1 MRSFEKNIDMLNGSL
16 YRSILLFTIPI
27 ALSSMLQQLFNAA
40 DTAIVGLFDTSA
52 SLAAVGTNGEI
63 IALIVSLSSGLSVGV
78 NVLIARQ
85 IGQHKEQNMSSMI
98 RAAMSLAAL
107 IGVAGLIIGQ
117 CISAP
122 LLALIQTP
130 SDILESAVLY
140 LRIYFVGYPF
150 LMLYDFGSAVLRAS
164 GNSRYPFFALTL
176 SGMVNVLLN
185 VLFVVGFRLGVLGVA
200 AATAISTMVSALL
213 IMHRIKKEISC
224 MSLDFDIYMQ
234 KYLAEQC
241 VLNNYEISS
250 FSKYEFMTEIL
261 KIGIPSAVQGA
272 VFCFANLFVQA
283 SVNTFGASAIAGSTI
298 AMNFEYFTY
307 YVITAFGQTATTFT
321 SQNHSAGQ
329 TKRCKKVL
337 WICMLFSMLGS
348 LILIEPLV
356 LFRSF
361 FAGFFSGEPI
371 VIQQA
376 SLRILCIL
384 FFEPLCSLY
393 EIPAGVL
400 RGAGHSLYPA
410 LATIIGTCCFR
421 ILWIGTVFR
430 QYHQLHVLYYAFP
443 LSWLLTI
450 VLVLI
455 GFIVIKPIT

>member
-1 MRSFEKNIDMLNGSL
+1 MRSVEKNIDMLNGSL

-85 IGQHKEQNMSSMI
+85 IGQHKNDDRTSMI

-107 IGVAGLIIGQ
+107 IGVAGLILGQ

-150 LMLYDFGSAVLRAS
+150 LMLYDFGSAILRAE

-185 VLFVVGFRLGVLGVA
+185 VLFVVVFRLGVLGVA

-213 IMHRIKKEISC
+213 IMHRIKKEISV
-224 MSLDFDIYMQ
+224 FPF
-234 KYLAEQC
+234 
-241 VLNNYEISS
+241 S
-250 FSKYEFMTEIL
+250 FSKREIPSGFVTEIL

-283 SVNTFGASAIAGSTI
+283 SVNSFGASAIAGSTI

-329 TKRCKKVL
+329 TQRCKKIL

-361 FAGFFSGEPI
+361 FAGFFSGESI

-384 FFEPLCSLY
+384 FFEPLCNLY

-400 RGAGHSLYPA
+400 RGAGHSFYPA

-443 LSWLLTI
+443 LSWVLTI
-450 VLVLI
+450 ILVVA
-455 GFIVIKPIT
+455 GFIVIKPVR

>member
-1 MRSFEKNIDMLNGSL
+1 MLNGSL
-16 YRSILLFTIPI
+16 CKNILLFTIPI

-85 IGQHKEQNMSSMI
+85 IGQHKEQNMTSMI
-98 RAAMSLAAL
+98 RAALSLAAL
-107 IGVAGLIIGQ
+107 IGVAGLILGQ
-117 CISAP
+117 CISTP
-122 LLALIQTP
+122 LLSLIQTP
-130 SDILESAVLY
+130 SDILKSAVLY

-150 LMLYDFGSAVLRAS
+150 LMLYDFGSAILRAS

-176 SGMVNVLLN
+176 SGIVNVLLN
-185 VLFVVGFRLGVLGVA
+185 LLFVVLFRLGVLGVA

-213 IMHRIKKEISC
+213 IIRRIKKEISAFPF
-224 MSLDFDIYMQ
+224 SL
-234 KYLAEQC
+234 
-241 VLNNYEISS
+241 
-250 FSKYEFMTEIL
+250 SKRKIPSGFVTEIL

-283 SVNTFGASAIAGSTI
+283 SVNSFGASAIAGSTI

-307 YVITAFGQTATTFT
+307 YVITAFGQSATTFT

-329 TKRCKKVL
+329 IKRCRKIL
-337 WICMLFSMLGS
+337 WICILFSLLGS

-356 LFRSF
+356 LFRNF
-361 FAGFFSGEPI
+361 FAGFFSGETI

-384 FFEPLCSLY
+384 FFEPLCNLY

-400 RGAGHSLYPA
+400 RGTGHSFYPA
-410 LATIIGTCCFR
+410 LATILGSCCFR

-430 QYHQLHVLYYAFP
+430 QYHQLNLLYYAFP
-443 LSWLLTI
+443 ISWVLTI
-450 VLVLI
+450 LLILI
-455 GFIVIKPIT
+455 GFVIIKPVR